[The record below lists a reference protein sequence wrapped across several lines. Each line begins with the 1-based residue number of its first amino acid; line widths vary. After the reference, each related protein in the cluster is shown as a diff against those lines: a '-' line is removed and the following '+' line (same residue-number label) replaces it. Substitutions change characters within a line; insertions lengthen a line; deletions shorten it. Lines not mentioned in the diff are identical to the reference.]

1 MKKLQKTTILFLI
14 ILFAACKNQ
23 ANDLDFEKDVIVE
36 IFPNLIDSIWVAS
49 NISMMPPPIIF
60 NEKKEFI
67 DYGEIDLHE
76 LNRNLNLELS
86 NLKKDST
93 KIFVEIFEENI
104 PISKVEHNE
113 LIKHFK
119 NIEII
124 KDENDTL
131 KNRLDK
137 SRINRYKNL
146 NITLIKSNPKIT
158 ESKVYN
164 SSNIDGMVSIS
175 RIKFDKK
182 KEYGVIS
189 IGVHRSTG
197 GNEYRVFIKRIKNK
211 WIIDQIKES
220 WIYN

>member
-1 MKKLQKTTILFLI
+1 MKKLQKTTTLFLI

-76 LNRNLNLELS
+76 LNRNLNLEL
-86 NLKKDST
+86 NNFKKDST

-104 PISKVEHNE
+104 PISKDEHNE

-119 NIEII
+119 NTEII